1 MRQRVEI
8 ISSLVEVENSSF
20 SLGPNSSILREYVW
34 TVDLMA
40 SAYLGHEC
48 VAKYSRDEQVASQ
61 LSFQTK
67 THRQDNGE
75 LMDDDKTR
83 FAFYNRLTSVRLVL
97 QTLRTISTPPPCF
110 YFILTMTRER
120 ERTKVIITPA
130 EFLRVNRRNYTH

>member
-1 MRQRVEI
+1 MCRLRGSIIQRVVCYGAVPIDRSVDRESPERRSDGREYYAERQRVET
-8 ISSLVEVENSSF
+8 ISSHVEVENSSS
-20 SLGPNSSILREYVW
+20 SLGTNSSILREYVW

-48 VAKYSRDEQVASQ
+48 LSKYSRDGQVAGK
-61 LSFQTK
+61 LSFETK

-97 QTLRTISTPPPCF
+97 
-110 YFILTMTRER
+110 
-120 ERTKVIITPA
+120 
-130 EFLRVNRRNYTH
+130 